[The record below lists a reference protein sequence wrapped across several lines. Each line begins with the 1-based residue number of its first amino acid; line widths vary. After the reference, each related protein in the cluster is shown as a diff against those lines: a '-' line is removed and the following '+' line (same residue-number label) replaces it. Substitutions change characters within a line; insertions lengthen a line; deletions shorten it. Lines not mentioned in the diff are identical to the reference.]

1 MGTRLILLS
10 TFFIFLIIIFF
21 VKYVLTLDQICG
33 CFRYAEIN
41 NNSFTYKQLFLFL
54 EVSNV

>member
-10 TFFIFLIIIFF
+10 SFYIFLITIFL
-21 VKYVLTLDQICG
+21 VIYVLTLDQICG
-33 CFRYAEIN
+33 CFRYAESK
-41 NNSFTYKQLFLFL
+41 NNSFTHKLLFVFL